1 MTETSAFP
9 GVAEQGKAATAFI
22 GSVLNSGADPMLM
35 LKAQTDLL
43 DSVGTAMTDWLQ
55 RRQEA
60 VVDAHRLIA
69 QLQAVS
75 NPAELQKA
83 QQEWIAGVFQCMN
96 ADAIA
101 YQASA
106 MQLVEK
112 SMHCFGRNVETTNGT
127 PQLHANSR
135 AEGPKPVLVAPKAR

>member
-1 MTETSAFP
+1 MTESSAIP
-9 GVAEQGKAATAFI
+9 GFGEQQNAATAFI
-22 GSVLNSGADPMLM
+22 GTVLNSGADPML
-35 LKAQTDLL
+35 KAQADLL

-60 VVDAHRLIA
+60 VVDAQRLIA

-75 NPAELQKA
+75 SPAEMLKA
-83 QQEWIAGVFQCMN
+83 QQEWMAGAFQRMN

-106 MQLVEK
+106 AQLVEK
-112 SMHCFGRNVETTNGT
+112 SRHWVGRTVETTNGT
-127 PQLHANSR
+127 SQPNANAR
-135 AEGPKPVLVAPKAR
+135 AASPKPVAVAPKAQ